1 MFDLPAAPNIL
12 DFNVMD
18 LEEDFLGVSWSLC
31 SNWFRSWEDVLKWE
45 ATIPYYDEFFLLFD
59 NITCSVSYCGYY
71 YSAGLKD
78 QVWPCSYIACSYSSN
93 AYVSAY
99 SGATSFPCP
108 MAFQVGATNDVI
120 WKVWDPG
127 SALSG
132 EINRLQNDKEDGGW
146 ASLGEGYQ

>member
-1 MFDLPAAPNIL
+1 MKGSICC
-12 DFNVMD
+12 DFSTFFTLLSAENTQG
-18 LEEDFLGVSWSLC
+18 F
-31 SNWFRSWEDVLKWE
+31 NYP
-45 ATIPYYDEFFLLFD
+45 TIW
-59 NITCSVSYCGYY
+59 SYCGYY
-71 YSAGLKD
+71 HSAELKD

-132 EINRLQNDKEDGGW
+132 EINRLRNDKEDGGW